1 MELGLV
7 FCPYSMKEKSLRI
20 HMSSPAWQAGVGKD
34 GVGGRIYLHGN
45 PLTIEIPLKPPFEML
60 QNFRCHTDLVTQRKF
75 LWFHWLCSDIC
86 NGRRCN
92 RPSITK
98 SAAAFSCPKWDRKSL
113 ADTEVFCKN
122 ILTESNI
129 FICLVWGTLTIL
141 IWVRNSIPMKVNT
154 WAGTRSDFS

>member
-1 MELGLV
+1 
-7 FCPYSMKEKSLRI
+7 MKQKSLRL

-45 PLTIEIPLKPPFEML
+45 PLKIKIFLKPPFEML
-60 QNFRCHTDLVTQRKF
+60 QIFVVIPIWWHNGNFCGC
-75 LWFHWLCSDIC
+75 HWLCSDIC

-98 SAAAFSCPKWDRKSL
+98 SAAAFSCPKRDRKSL
-113 ADTEVFCKN
+113 ADTEVFCKS